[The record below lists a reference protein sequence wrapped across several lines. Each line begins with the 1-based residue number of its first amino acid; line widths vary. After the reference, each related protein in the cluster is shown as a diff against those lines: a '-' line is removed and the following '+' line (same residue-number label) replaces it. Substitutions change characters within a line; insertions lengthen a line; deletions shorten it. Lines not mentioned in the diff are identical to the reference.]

1 MSASSQPPIDR
12 ITDQEI
18 ASALHA
24 LNLMNSQ
31 VKNGHIDHEYTLNQI
46 KRLQNLLER
55 FKMQQETRRSGSRF
69 EALYNV
75 SLALGTSLDLQ
86 TVLSQVMD
94 AVVQLSG
101 AERGFV
107 MLRDDD
113 GDLKIKVARNYDQRT
128 VTPDQFNY
136 SRSIA
141 AYVMERGEAVLT
153 TNALEDPR
161 FSGHASVITQSL
173 RSIMVAPLRA
183 RGVIIGIAYVE
194 NRVVTGLFKPDD
206 LATLEMLAAQA
217 SVTIDN
223 AMLFSATDEALAHR
237 IDELSQLRGIDL
249 KLSEKLDLDATI
261 AYTLEAACNITKAS
275 EGYLGMVNAD
285 SAHIIANHHH
295 LENGPRSNKRVY
307 LDDLYPQVREVVET
321 GKAMVFD
328 VGQYG
333 LQTVMALPIIRN
345 RVVVGVLTLKREDGT
360 SFTMDQREIVERVIS
375 RAAIAIENAR
385 LYAAVQLADKA
396 KSEFVGI
403 VAHDL
408 KSPMTSILG
417 YADLTLMYKDNLTE
431 RQITYLGRIHDTV
444 KRMEILVSDLSDI
457 SRIESGQF
465 YMEETA
471 VTVPSIIETA
481 IETIMPQLQAR
492 KHTLKQKIEPNLPDL
507 KADFYRLLQVLTNL
521 LSNACKY
528 TPDGGTITLR
538 VKREGERVRFEVQ
551 DTGIGLSKKSLQMLG
566 TKFWRAE
573 DEYTRNQ
580 PGTGLGFA
588 ITTALVK
595 QMGSPMDITS
605 ELGRGSQFAFSVVTI
620 PVTTPQE

>member
-1 MSASSQPPIDR
+1 MSASPQPPDR

-46 KRLQNLLER
+46 KRLQHLLER
-55 FKMQQETRRSGSRF
+55 FKMQQETRRAGSRF

-94 AVVQLSG
+94 AVVQLTG

-128 VTPDQFNY
+128 VTTDQFNY

-161 FSGHASVITQSL
+161 FSGHASVITQAL

-183 RGVIIGIAYVE
+183 RGVVIGIAYVE
-194 NRVVTGLFKPDD
+194 NRVITGLFKADD

-237 IDELSQLRGIDL
+237 ADELSQLRGIDL
-249 KLSEKLDLDATI
+249 KLSEKLELDATI
-261 AYTLEAACNITKAS
+261 AYTLEAACNLTKAS
-275 EGYLGMVNAD
+275 EGYLGMVHVD
-285 SAHIIANHHH
+285 SSHIIANHHY
-295 LENGPRSNKRVY
+295 LENGLRNSKRVY
-307 LDDLYPQVREVVET
+307 LDDLYPHVREVVET

-328 VGQYG
+328 AGQYG
-333 LQTVMALPIIRN
+333 LQTVLALPIIRN
-345 RVVVGVLTLKREDGT
+345 RVVVGVLTLKREDGST
-360 SFTMDQREIVERVIS
+360 FTMDQREIVERVVS

-385 LYAAVQLADKA
+385 LYAAVQQADKA

-417 YADLTLMYKDNLTE
+417 YADLTLMHKENLTE
-431 RQITYLGRIHDTV
+431 RQVTYLGRIHDTV
-444 KRMEILVSDLSDI
+444 RRMEILVSDLSDI

-465 YMEETA
+465 YMEETP
-471 VTVPSIIETA
+471 VTVGGIIETA

-492 KHTLKQKIEPNLPDL
+492 KHHLKQDIEPNLPDL

-538 VKREGERVRFEVQ
+538 VKREAERVRFEVD

-595 QMGSPMDITS
+595 QMGSPMDVTS
-605 ELGRGSQFAFSVVTI
+605 ELGRGSQFAFSVVAL

>member
-1 MSASSQPPIDR
+1 MSASSQTPIDR

-46 KRLQNLLER
+46 KRLHQLMER
-55 FKMQQETRRSGSRF
+55 FKGQQETRQTGSRF
-69 EALYNV
+69 EALYTV
-75 SLALGTSLDLQ
+75 SRVLGTSLDLQ
-86 TVLSQVMD
+86 TVLNQVMD
-94 AVVQLSG
+94 AVVQLTG

-128 VTPDQFNY
+128 VSADQFNY

-141 AYVMERGEAVLT
+141 SYVMERGEAVLT

-183 RGVIIGIAYVE
+183 RGALIGIAYVE
-194 NRVVTGLFKPDD
+194 NRVITGLFKPDD

-217 SVTIDN
+217 SVGIDN
-223 AMLFSATDEALAHR
+223 AMLFSATDEALAR
-237 IDELSQLRGIDL
+237 RLDELSQLRAIDL
-249 KLSEKLDLDATI
+249 KLSEKLDLEATI
-261 AYTLEAACNITKAS
+261 AYTLEAACNLTRAT
-275 EGYLGMVNAD
+275 EGYLGMVQAD
-285 SAHIIANHHH
+285 TMHIVANHHYI
-295 LENGPRSNKRVY
+295 EQTSRSNKRIH
-307 LDDLYPQVREVVET
+307 LDDIYPQVKEVVET
-321 GKAMVFD
+321 GNPLTFD
-328 VGQYG
+328 AGQYG
-333 LQTVMALPIIRN
+333 LQTVLALPILRN
-345 RVVVGVLTLKREDGT
+345 RVVIGVLTLKREDGT
-360 SFTMDQREIVERVIS
+360 SFTSDQCEIVERVIS

-417 YADLTLMYKDNLTE
+417 YADLTLMHKDNLTE
-431 RQITYLGRIHDTV
+431 RQVTYLTRVHDTV

-465 YMEETA
+465 YMD
-471 VTVPSIIETA
+471 VSSVSVNSIIETA
-481 IETIMPQLQAR
+481 IETITPQMQAR
-492 KHTLKQKIEPNLPDL
+492 KHHLKQEIEPNLPDL
-507 KADFYRLLQVLTNL
+507 KTDFYRLLQVLTNL

-528 TPDGGTITLR
+528 TPDAGTITLR
-538 VKREGERVRFEVQ
+538 VQREGPRVRFEVQ

-573 DEYTRNQ
+573 DEYTRSQ

-605 ELGRGSQFAFSVVTI
+605 EMGKGSQFSFTVAANLD
-620 PVTTPQE
+620 